1 MGAVIILVI
10 GGLLS
15 AVLIVPRQREMRRH
29 TALVSSLAVGD
40 PVMTGSGLY
49 GTITVLEDDL
59 VWLEVAPG
67 TVVKM
72 ARRAIAAKVDPAA
85 GDIAQPRSSTATP
98 SSPASTAVVRA
109 PSDPVDHDADGL
121 SS

>member
-29 TALVSSLAVGD
+29 TALVASLAVGD
-40 PVMTGSGLY
+40 PVMTGSGIY
-49 GTITVLEDDL
+49 GTITAMEDDL
-59 VWLEVAPG
+59 AWLEVAPG
-67 TVVKM
+67 TVIKV
-72 ARRAIAAKVDPAA
+72 ARRAIAAKVDAA
-85 GDIAQPRSSTATP
+85 ASDDSNPISPRATSRPSTGE
-98 SSPASTAVVRA
+98 
-109 PSDPVDHDADGL
+109 PVDHDADGL

>member
-29 TALVSSLAVGD
+29 QAVVAALHVGD
-40 PVMTGSGLY
+40 QVMTGSGLY

-59 VWLEVAPG
+59 AWLEIAPG
-67 TVVKM
+67 VTVKL
-72 ARRAIAAKVDPAA
+72 ARRAIASQVEV
-85 GDIAQPRSSTATP
+85 SN
-98 SSPASTAVVRA
+98 
-109 PSDPVDHDADGL
+109 HDADGL
-121 SS
+121 AG

>member
-29 TALVSSLAVGD
+29 SALVASLAVGD
-40 PVMTGSGLY
+40 PVMTGSGIY
-49 GTITVLEDDL
+49 GTITALEGDL
-59 VWLEVAPG
+59 AWLEVAPG
-67 TVVKM
+67 TVIKV
-72 ARRAIAAKVDPAA
+72 ARRAVAAKVDATDA
-85 GDIAQPRSSTATP
+85 DASDVISPRASSQ
-98 SSPASTAVVRA
+98 PASGE
-109 PSDPVDHDADGL
+109 PVDHDADGL